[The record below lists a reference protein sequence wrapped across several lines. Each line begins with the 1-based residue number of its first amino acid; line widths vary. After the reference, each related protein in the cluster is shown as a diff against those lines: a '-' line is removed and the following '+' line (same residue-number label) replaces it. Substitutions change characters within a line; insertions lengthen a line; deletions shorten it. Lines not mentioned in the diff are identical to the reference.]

1 MRVLVDEGVSFY
13 RTVLKWGVRNKGF
26 LIFIRFYIVSGVHMV
41 FPKMEIISNSGKK
54 GPLFPKG
61 GEMFLNWAEKPYI

>member
-1 MRVLVDEGVSFY
+1 
-13 RTVLKWGVRNKGF
+13 
-26 LIFIRFYIVSGVHMV
+26 MV
-41 FPKMEIISNSGKK
+41 FPKMEIVSNSGKK